1 MTPWTPE
8 LPLIAILRGIGPD
21 EVLDHVQALH
31 EAGFDAIE
39 IPTNSPDWQASVQRV
54 SQAFGASLMTGA
66 GTVLTSEHLAQL
78 SAAGGRLMVTPN
90 TNPTLITEAVSTY
103 GFQVCAGF
111 ATASEAFAA
120 LQAGAQALKLFPSS
134 VFGPDYVKAL
144 KAVLPAHVPLY
155 AVGGINPGNL
165 ASYLDAGCAGA
176 GLGSDLY
183 RPGQQV
189 AVTRERAQRFVQAW
203 QAARAQAQ

>member
-1 MTPWTPE
+1 
-8 LPLIAILRGIGPD
+8 
-21 EVLDHVQALH
+21 
-31 EAGFDAIE
+31 
-39 IPTNSPDWQASVQRV
+39 
-54 SQAFGASLMTGA
+54 MTGA

-103 GFQVCAGF
+103 GFQVCTGF

-203 QAARAQAQ
+203 QAARVQAH

>member
-1 MTPWTPE
+1 MNPWTPE

-39 IPTNSPDWQASVQRV
+39 IPTNSPDWQVSVQRV
-54 SQAFGASLMTGA
+54 SQAFGESLMTGA
-66 GTVLTSEHLAQL
+66 GTVLTPEHLTQL

-90 TNPTLITEAVSTY
+90 TSPALISEAVSTY

-144 KAVLPAHVPLY
+144 KAVLPAQVPVY
-155 AVGGINPGNL
+155 AVGGINPENL
-165 ASYLDAGCAGA
+165 GSYVGAGCAGA

-183 RPGQQV
+183 RPGQPV

-203 QAARAQAQ
+203 QAACPQTH